1 MLLMDLRKFL
11 SLSGTNNNI
20 RYILLAVS
28 ILITLAVRL
37 IIAGEMELIAR
48 DKGYEQKRWFW
59 YCFFFGIVGVLMV
72 CALPDRG
79 SREN

>member
-1 MLLMDLRKFL
+1 M
-11 SLSGTNNNI
+11 
-20 RYILLAVS
+20 LAVS